1 MQIASAFYLRLT
13 SSGVQWSLPH
23 SFSGSAHFFDLV
35 ARAARDKRRR
45 VMDAML
51 LMVAWAAGITG
62 LFLVADMI
70 AADILERRAERIAQR
85 SNAQRMAPGRR
96 R

>member
-1 MQIASAFYLRLT
+1 
-13 SSGVQWSLPH
+13 
-23 SFSGSAHFFDLV
+23 
-35 ARAARDKRRR
+35 
-45 VMDAML
+45 MDAML